1 MNFASALF
9 SLKRGHKIKRK
20 HWTGWWELEG
30 NEVMMV
36 ELSTLGIQ
44 RTLHIPLRIWR
55 VMIGRLRI
63 IVEQREN

>member
-44 RTLHIPLRIWR
+44 KILHILLRIWR